1 MASAAPPTLRPR
13 SATELVDASFQLYR
27 AHFTTFVMC
36 AAVAY
41 LPLVIMQL
49 LYVGDSNALI
59 AEGTPD
65 AMMRMMGRNF
75 VGYLA
80 HAVVVSLMT
89 GVLVVCA
96 SQAYLGERVDMGT
109 AVRRVVPRAGRL
121 VLSAMLLLA
130 MYVGALFAF
139 VFPIVYVFARY
150 FAVTPAIVLEDVDLT
165 GAFRHSS
172 ELSRGRKRHVL
183 NTIGL
188 ASLIYWIVLISVAVV
203 ATLAAQSFVLRTVM
217 AAMATVV
224 VYPVVAVALTLV
236 YYDTRIRNEGL
247 DIELMTDALLPPPPA
262 VPPSAPSSAPTI
274 AS

>member
-1 MASAAPPTLRPR
+1 MASAAPPAPPALRPR

-41 LPLVIMQL
+41 LPLLVLQL
-49 LYVGDSNALI
+49 FYVGDTNALV
-59 AEGTPD
+59 AEGTPE
-65 AMMRMMGRNF
+65 AMMRLMGRNA

-80 HAVVVSLMT
+80 QAMVVSLMT
-89 GVLVVCA
+89 AVLVVCT

-121 VLSAMLLLA
+121 MLSAVLLLA
-130 MYVGALFAF
+130 MSVGALFAF
-139 VFPIVYVFARY
+139 VFPVIYVFARY
-150 FAVTPAIVLEDVDLT
+150 FAVTPAIVLEDVDLS

-172 ELSRGRKRHVL
+172 ELSRGRKWHVL

-188 ASLIYWIVLISVAVV
+188 ASLIYWVVLISVSV
-203 ATLAAQSFVLRTVM
+203 LAALAAESFVLRTV
-217 AAMATVV
+217 AVAVARVV
-224 VYPVVAVALTLV
+224 SYPVVAVALTLV

-247 DIELMTDALLPPPPA
+247 DIELMTDALLLPP
-262 VPPSAPSSAPTI
+262 APSSAPPI